1 MAQNI
6 SHKKRIAHAMAL
18 LTLVGVA
25 SSCAFVMTAVASGI
39 VPSDVITLANSARIK
54 SGLNPLH
61 ENTKLAQ
68 AAQAKADDM
77 IKNDYFSHTSPKGV
91 EPWYWIKQAGYQY
104 KAAGEN
110 LAINYTDATNQH
122 NAWMKSE
129 THRANIM
136 NTRYQDIGVAVV
148 KGKINGKESI
158 VTVEYFGTQ
167 LFAVAD
173 QAVPVP
179 PVAVP
184 DPVSI
189 KGVEIETVAM
199 PTPQAVKPLPVVT
212 TPVTVSLELWLERIA
227 FVWLL
232 LSTVLVPLVFL
243 SQTLRHLWVKQHR
256 ISLASEQGTVD
267 IPVIAPIHID
277 GIRAH

>member
-6 SHKKRIAHAMAL
+6 SQKKRIAHAMVL
-18 LTLVGVA
+18 LFIVGVA

-39 VPSDVITLANSARIK
+39 VPSEVITLANSARIK

-104 KAAGEN
+104 RAAGEN

-136 NTRYQDIGVAVV
+136 NTRYQDIGVAVA
-148 KGKINGKESI
+148 KGKINGKESL
-158 VTVEYFGTQ
+158 VTVEYFGTP
-167 LFAVAD
+167 LYAVAD
-173 QAVPVP
+173 QLSLVP
-179 PVAVP
+179 PVVVS

-189 KGVEIETVAM
+189 KGAETVAT
-199 PTPQAVKPLPVVT
+199 PTLDLEVPTPLPVVT
-212 TPVTVSLELWLERIA
+212 TPMTASLEVWLERMA

-232 LSTVLVPLVFL
+232 FSTVLVPLIFL

-256 ISLASEQGTVD
+256 LSSASEQGTVD